1 MRPLHGVPIAC
12 KDNFSTAGV
21 KTTCSSRILSNYFPN
36 YNATVVQK
44 LLSAG
49 GLLLAKTNMDE
60 FAMGAGSVESYLG
73 GVRNPWNKE
82 LVAGGSSGGSV
93 AAVATGMVYASLGSD
108 TGGSVRNPAALCGVV
123 GYKPSYGLISRH
135 GLISLENSLDTVGI
149 IARYVDDVAYILDI
163 IAGKDKKDSTSVDRP
178 VGKIVLDDQPSV
190 KGLTVGIPNEYH
202 APGTSGEIIDEW
214 DRIANEFENAG
225 AKVINV
231 SLPTTQHAIDTYYV
245 ICKSEV
251 ASNMARYDGIE
262 YGIRETGDSTE
273 QLYATTRARGL
284 NDGVR
289 ERILAGNYFLLSK

>member
-1 MRPLHGVPIAC
+1 M
-12 KDNFSTAGV
+12 
-21 KTTCSSRILSNYFPN
+21 LSNYVPN
-36 YNATVVQK
+36 YNATPVQK

-73 GVRNPWNKE
+73 GVRNPWNKD

-93 AAVATGMVYASLGSD
+93 AAVASGIVYASLGSD
-108 TGGSVRNPAALCGVV
+108 TGGSVRNPSALCGVV

-149 IARYVDDVAYILDI
+149 IARYVDDVAYILDL
-163 IAGKDKKDSTSVDRP
+163 IAGRDEKDSTSLKRP
-178 VGKIVLDDQPSV
+178 VDKIILDDEPSV
-190 KGLTVGIPNEYH
+190 KNLTVGIPYEYH
-202 APGTSGEIIDEW
+202 APGTSMDVIDEW
-214 DRIANEFENAG
+214 DRITTEFEKAG
-225 AKVINV
+225 AKVISV
-231 SLPTTQHAIDTYYV
+231 SLPSTQYAIDTYYV
-245 ICKSEV
+245 LCKSEV

-262 YGIRETGDSTE
+262 YGLRESGESTE
-273 QLYATTRARGL
+273 QLYAATRAKGL